1 MPSTTH
7 PDFNEQT
14 TGLEV
19 AASFTSRIRGKT
31 VLVTGANPGGIGFS
45 TAEAFASQSP
55 ANIILAGRSLPR
67 LQESI
72 TALTTSY
79 PSVTYLPLV
88 VDLSS
93 QSSVRAAASTVLS
106 WDNVLAIDIT
116 INSAGVMLLPERT
129 LSPDGVEMHFATN
142 HLGHFLLTCLLLP
155 KLIAAAKANP
165 NHPGSVR
172 VVNVASGSPMQ
183 TSAIRW
189 SDVNFTKTNKDL
201 PEDKQPNYHVLKA
214 WGVKQPEEKSYTGL
228 EGYNQSKVANVLFSV
243 GLTRRVFNKYGILS
257 LAVHPGVIQ
266 TELGRHVDGETRA
279 ALDELFKNGV
289 YKMKSLGA
297 GAATS
302 LVAALDPGLA
312 EGEVGREREGRE
324 NYGVYLADC
333 QVCDKALPG
342 ATSGERAER
351 LWAMSEGL
359 VGKKFEF

>member
-7 PDFNEQT
+7 PDFNDQT

-19 AASFTSRIRGKT
+19 AASFASRIRGKT
-31 VLVTGANPGGIGFS
+31 VLITGANPGGIGWT

-55 ANIILAGRSLPR
+55 ANLILAGRSLPR

-72 TALTTSY
+72 AALTTSY
-79 PSVTYLPLV
+79 PSVNYHPLV

-106 WDNVLAIDIT
+106 WDNVPHIHYQ

-129 LSPDGVEMHFATN
+129 LSRDGLEMHFATN

-155 KLIAAAKANP
+155 KLIAAARASP
-165 NHPGSVR
+165 SPGSVR
-172 VVNVASGSPMQ
+172 VVNVTSGSPTQ
-183 TSAIRW
+183 TSAIRC
-189 SDVNFTKTNKDL
+189 SDVNFNKTNIDL
-201 PEDKQPNYHVLKA
+201 PADEQPNYHVLKA
-214 WGVKQPEEKSYTGL
+214 WGVKEPEEKSYAGL

-243 GLTRRVFNKYGILS
+243 GLTRSVFARYGILS

-266 TELGRHVDGETRA
+266 TELGRNIDGETRA
-279 ALDELFKNGV
+279 ALDELFKDGV

-312 EGEVGREREGRE
+312 EGEVGGEREGKE

-342 ATSGERAER
+342 ATSGQRAER
-351 LWAMSEGL
+351 LWVMSEGF
-359 VGKKFEF
+359 VGEKFEF